1 MPRGF
6 KNNNPTETAKRNFLD
21 KESFVSGYP
30 NPGHDVL
37 YGDDWKIRRI
47 QLGLRC
53 KGQCERV
60 VRGAKCN
67 RPAAEPHHLDN
78 KTGRRC
84 DCLHNLLA
92 LCRQHHEQV
101 PQHAK
106 RKPMWTPKKGTEQ

>member
-53 KGQCERV
+53 KGQ
-60 VRGAKCN
+60 
-67 RPAAEPHHLDN
+67 
-78 KTGRRC
+78 
-84 DCLHNLLA
+84 
-92 LCRQHHEQV
+92 
-101 PQHAK
+101 
-106 RKPMWTPKKGTEQ
+106 